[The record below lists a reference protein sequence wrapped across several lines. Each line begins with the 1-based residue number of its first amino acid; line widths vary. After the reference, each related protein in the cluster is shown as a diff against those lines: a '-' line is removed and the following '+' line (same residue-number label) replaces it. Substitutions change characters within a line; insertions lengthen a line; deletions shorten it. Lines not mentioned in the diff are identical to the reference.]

1 MRLPASY
8 KLSSMVFTPL
18 QMGSGMMPSFDWGS
32 MWLFMVLPS
41 VVVGSI
47 IVVIVSLFLRRER
60 TGPSNIAVNHTS
72 STSAASLDQQSR
84 TQEGRSENI
93 ALGNVFRSL
102 SPTLMDDEKRVVDEL
117 ARAGG
122 EVLQSDL
129 PRMTDFSKSTVSKVI
144 HSLEVRGIVVRE
156 KHKWTYWCKINPRLV
171 ERVQRGE
178 IASLESQTHD
188 RPSLEPSSS

>member
-1 MRLPASY
+1 MRLPVSY
-8 KLSSMVFTPL
+8 HVTRMAFAPL

-32 MWLFMVLPS
+32 MWLLMVLPS

-47 IVVIVSLFLRRER
+47 IVVIVFLFLRHER
-60 TGPSNIAVNHTS
+60 TGLATTAPNYAPSIPVASFNHQPS
-72 STSAASLDQQSR
+72 SPPSR
-84 TQEGRSENI
+84 PENV
-93 ALGNVFRSL
+93 ALGEVFRSL

-117 ARAGG
+117 ARGG

-129 PRMTDFSKSTVSKVI
+129 PRMTDFSKATVSKVI

-171 ERVQRGE
+171 ERVRRGE
-178 IASLESQTHD
+178 IVSPESQSQDRTGLES
-188 RPSLEPSSS
+188 SAS